1 MKYPAVTYYDYL
13 KLTTLLSAQVP
24 RGPEFGL
31 KAHDEMLFIVVHQT
45 YELWFRQILWELESV
60 LEIFRGEDVHESQ
73 MGLACARLERIYEI
87 QKLINQQIDVLE
99 TMTPLDFMDFRDAL
113 FPASGFQS
121 FQWRAIET
129 LLGLKTE
136 QRLQFNGTP
145 FHQALTPAEQT
156 RMLKMLEGDSLF
168 DGVEK
173 WLARTPFLKDGDF
186 EFWKSYRA
194 AVEQLLSDDLRT
206 VDGAA
211 HLNDETKARTRQ
223 QIEGSLATFRSI
235 FEPAEYAKLQA
246 SGYFR
251 MSLKALQG
259 ALFIQIYRDEPALQ
273 QPFRLLQVLQNIDEK
288 MTEWR
293 YKHALMAHRML
304 GRKIGTGGTSG
315 HEYLRAATEKH
326 KIYGD
331 FFNLA
336 TFLIP
341 RRQIPAL
348 PAEIRERMSF
358 RY

>member
-1 MKYPAVTYYDYL
+1 MKYPAVNYHDYL
-13 KLTTLLSAQVP
+13 KLTSLLSSQVP

-60 LEIFRGEDVHESQ
+60 LEIFRANDVRESQ
-73 MGLACARLERIYEI
+73 MGLACARLERVYEI

-129 LLGLKTE
+129 LLGLKSD

-145 FHQALTPAEQT
+145 FHAALTPEEQT
-156 RMLKMLEGDSLF
+156 RMLKLLEGESLF
-168 DGVEK
+168 DAVEK

-186 EFWKSYRA
+186 EFWRSYRE
-194 AVEQLLSDDLRT
+194 AVEALFTHDLQL
-206 VDGAA
+206 VAGAA
-211 HLNDETKARTRQ
+211 HLSDEAKTRTRQ
-223 QIEGSLATFRSI
+223 QIEASVKTFRSI
-235 FEPAEYAKLQA
+235 FDPAEYVKLQE

-251 MSLKALQG
+251 MGLKALQG
-259 ALFIQIYRDEPALQ
+259 ALFIQVYRDEPALQ
-273 QPFRLLQVLQNIDEK
+273 QPFRLLRVLQNIDEK

-326 KIYGD
+326 KIFGD
-331 FFNLA
+331 LFNLA

-341 RRQIPAL
+341 RSQIPAL
-348 PAEIRERMSF
+348 PPELHKRMSF
-358 RY
+358 HY

>member
-1 MKYPAVTYYDYL
+1 MKYPAVNYHDYL
-13 KLTTLLSAQVP
+13 KLTSLLSSQVP

-60 LEIFRGEDVHESQ
+60 LEIFRADDVHESQ
-73 MGLACARLERIYEI
+73 MGLACARLERVFEI

-129 LLGLKTE
+129 LLGLKSE
-136 QRLQFNGTP
+136 QRLVFNGTP
-145 FHQALTPAEQT
+145 FHQSLTPDEQT

-168 DGVEK
+168 DALEK

-186 EFWKSYRA
+186 EFWKSYRG
-194 AVEQLLSDDLRT
+194 AVESLLQGDLAM
-206 VDGAA
+206 VDKAS
-211 HLNDETKARTRQ
+211 HLTEDTKIKTRA
-223 QIEGSLATFRSI
+223 QIEASLKTFRSL
-235 FEPAEYAKLQA
+235 FDPAEYAKLQEQ
-246 SGYFR
+246 GYFR
-251 MSLKALQG
+251 MGLKGLQG

-273 QPFRLLQVLQNIDEK
+273 QPFRLLRVLQNIDEK

-304 GRKIGTGGTSG
+304 GKKIGTGGTSG
-315 HEYLRAATEKH
+315 HDYLRSATEKH

-331 FFNLA
+331 LFNLA

-341 RRQIPAL
+341 RSQIPAL
-348 PAEIRERMSF
+348 PAELRARMGF
-358 RY
+358 HY